1 MIFFLQFQTKHCI
14 HLQNSYVL
22 KKVQN
27 NLGRPRP
34 SWFGQC
40 PKECNWYYLTSSSR
54 TSQIWWVVQVVS
66 RALVAG
72 PWWSHRHGSQSSH
85 AARVT
90 QPHATGAEP
99 NPHLPSSCHQ
109 YLQYRSSLP
118 TIKTILSL
126 GEPAKYYLAF
136 FDQKYLFLADFF
148 LSGIGGYI
156 PP

>member
-1 MIFFLQFQTKHCI
+1 MLLLSPQFCCPKYGEVMGWNYHKRWFFSLRFQTKRCI
-14 HLQNSYVL
+14 IVQSSYVL
-22 KKVQN
+22 KKAQN
-27 NLGRPRP
+27 NLGRPP
-34 SWFGQC
+34 PLPVWAM
-40 PKECNWYYLTSSSR
+40 PKRSYLTSSSS
-54 TSQIWWVVQVVS
+54 TSQMWWVVQVVS

-109 YLQYRSSLP
+109 YLQYRSSLS

-126 GEPAKYYLAF
+126 GEPAK
-136 FDQKYLFLADFF
+136 
-148 LSGIGGYI
+148 
-156 PP
+156 